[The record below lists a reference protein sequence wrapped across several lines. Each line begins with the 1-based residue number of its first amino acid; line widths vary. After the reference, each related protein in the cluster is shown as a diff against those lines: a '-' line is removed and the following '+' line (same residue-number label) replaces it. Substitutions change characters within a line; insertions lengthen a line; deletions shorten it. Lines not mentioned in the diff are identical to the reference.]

1 MLPRPE
7 AEEAVQEALA
17 RAWRRRDACRTL
29 DQPLPWVLEIT
40 RNEARRLYGQR
51 AIRLR
56 REQSEEVPLE
66 RQAED
71 AQLAGVA
78 LRVSLERALHSLD
91 EVDRSV
97 VRLRYHQDLT
107 QLEVA
112 QRLGMPEGTVK
123 VRLHR
128 ARRTLRTLLEGET

>member
-97 VRLRYHQDLT
+97 LRLRYHQDLT